1 MLNYKPDEVIIMA
14 KPKAKVTTR
23 QQKNWTEAE
32 ILKILDDTINLLLT
46 DDTFF
51 YTSYYIASQR
61 LPRATL
67 SDWCGR
73 SQAVQSTHNEMRELS
88 EGKIANEL
96 LKARGGSVSTIG
108 GLFVLKAK
116 YQWVEEQHRKV
127 DPTTVTTDVIEVGF
141 SDEDND

>member
-1 MLNYKPDEVIIMA
+1 MA
-14 KPKAKVTTR
+14 KPKVKVTTR

-32 ILKILDDTINLLLT
+32 ILKILDDTIDLLLT

-51 YTSYYIASQR
+51 YTSFHIASQR

-73 SQAVQSTHNEMRELS
+73 SQAVQSTHNDMRELS
-88 EGKIANEL
+88 EAKIANEL
-96 LKARGGSVSTIG
+96 LKARGGAVSTIG

-127 DPTTVTTDVIEVGF
+127 DPTTITTDVIEIGF
-141 SDEDND
+141 ENGEDDED